1 MMAIT
6 VNLVSEKKNIINDFL
21 LTYFEK
27 NMLTDEN
34 TLEWSYTLS
43 NPLNSIELVSAITD
57 NYNEND
63 LTCWISLDPNVFV
76 KVKEDNCNDIIKYIL
91 HRFSKTS

>member
-1 MMAIT
+1 MAIT
-6 VNLVSEKKNIINDFL
+6 LNIISEKKAIINDFL
-21 LTYFEK
+21 TTFFEK
-27 NMLTDEN
+27 DMLTDEN

-43 NPLNSIELVSAITD
+43 NPLSSIELISAIID

-63 LTCWISLDPNVFV
+63 ITCWISLDPNVFV

>member
-1 MMAIT
+1 MAIT
-6 VNLVSEKKNIINDFL
+6 LNLISEKKAMINNFL
-21 LTYFEK
+21 TAFFEK
-27 NMLTDEN
+27 DMLTDDN

-43 NPLNSIELVSAITD
+43 NPLSSIELISAITD

-63 LTCWISLDPNVFV
+63 ITCWISLDPNVFV
-76 KVKEDNCNDIIKYIL
+76 KVKPDNCNDIIKYIL